1 MKTDSQTINRNFMA
15 KLAAGDKQGAMDA
28 GTEFTR
34 LTLREEGLLRKILPP
49 RTISYGDLD
58 KQLDTDKPVKILDKE
73 VGQPPSFSA
82 PFGSLPPNQYISGG
96 RYKVNFA
103 RLLSRNYTKDVAE
116 LNQYDYDIRDL
127 FKDNAIKD
135 HMTAEDIPAFQL
147 FNQIIQSDPAD
158 YVAVGN
164 TASAMTGKV
173 QFHDY
178 TQASGNPRG
187 YTGFSRDSL
196 VDSFTIMTKGYG
208 DNTVGTRIKLMTD
221 LCVMN
226 INTGLEFLKLL
237 PTEIGERIADKCATD
252 GLAMDNFFGRRFLF
266 TIKDEVVE
274 DGAMYMFSKPEFLGA
289 FLELESPTLFLEN
302 RAYMMEFFIYSMIGM
317 SVGNGYGIAKS
328 LFF

>member
-1 MKTDSQTINRNFMA
+1 MKADSQTINRNFMA

-49 RTISYGDLD
+49 RSISYGDLD

-82 PFGSLPPNQYISGG
+82 PFGSLAPNQYISGG

-103 RLLSRNYTKDVAE
+103 RLLSRNYTKDSAE

-147 FNQIIQSDPAD
+147 FNSIIQSDPD
-158 YVAVGN
+158 NNVAVGN
-164 TASAMTGKV
+164 VASAMTGKV

-178 TQASGNPRG
+178 RTSGTNPRG

-226 INTGLEFLKLL
+226 VNTGLEFCKLL
-237 PTEIGERIADKCATD
+237 PTEIGERIADKLATG
-252 GLAMDNFFGRRFLF
+252 GLTEDTFFGRKFLF
-266 TIKDEVVE
+266 TIKDEIVE
-274 DGAMYMFSKPEFLGA
+274 DGAMYMFAKPEFLGA
-289 FLELESPTLFLEN
+289 FLELEQPTLFLEN
-302 RAYMMEFFIYSMIGM
+302 RAFMMEFFIYSMIGM
-317 SVGNGYGIAKS
+317 SVGNGYSIAKS
-328 LFF
+328 MFF